1 VTQEMVIGVFSILP
15 EWSLT
20 PVGNFMDM
28 FKDSQTVPLHEEG
41 HARPP
46 VEVPMHSPV
55 MPSTEKHIHI
65 LEWHILQPGA
75 LYPDPEGDTNLQGGP
90 CKTWSCTT
98 PKTLPYIV
106 CGLDFTIGAG
116 ASMQLMPDLNAWK
129 ENHML

>member
-1 VTQEMVIGVFSILP
+1 MVLGVFSILP

-46 VEVPMHSPV
+46 VEVPLHSPV

-65 LEWHILQPGA
+65 LEWHILQSGA
-75 LYPDPEGDTNLQGGP
+75 LYPDLEGDKFESGP
-90 CKTWSCTT
+90 CKT
-98 PKTLPYIV
+98 
-106 CGLDFTIGAG
+106 
-116 ASMQLMPDLNAWK
+116 
-129 ENHML
+129 

>member
-1 VTQEMVIGVFSILP
+1 VTQEMVLGVFSILP

-20 PVGNFMDM
+20 PVGNFMDL
-28 FKDSQTVPLHEEG
+28 FKDSQTVPLHEEV

-90 CKTWSCTT
+90 YKTWSWTK
-98 PKTLPYIV
+98 PKLFLILCV
-106 CGLDFTIGAG
+106 V
-116 ASMQLMPDLNAWK
+116 
-129 ENHML
+129 

>member
-1 VTQEMVIGVFSILP
+1 MVLGVFSILP

-46 VEVPMHSPV
+46 VEVPVHSPV

-75 LYPDPEGDTNLQGGP
+75 LYPDPEGDTNLQVVLAKHDHALNQRLFLILCVVWISLLELELP
-90 CKTWSCTT
+90 C
-98 PKTLPYIV
+98 I
-106 CGLDFTIGAG
+106 
-116 ASMQLMPDLNAWK
+116 
-129 ENHML
+129 